1 MRHFR
6 FSLLLVP
13 LAISVFATN
22 SYGISYKD
30 CIYEAK
36 APLEKAYCEILKK
49 SPSTTLPPFHS
60 FRRNPESTQR
70 LLLTSPARK
79 AGVTLPES
87 KKASNNEFKSNAK
100 PAFKNEGNGVTPEA
114 AGAKPRPSA
123 SQKKGGS
130 NKGESKK
137 SEHHQQL
144 SACTLADDKI
154 SCPQGNYFLTIN
166 IPLRRLDPRVLSDQ
180 NMFVFRPKY
189 ENENELQY
197 LSNIYPYYLEKM
209 LLIGLGDSTIS
220 FTKFNAIY
228 QDANKQG
235 ENFRQRF
242 SQMYEMLKQER
253 QSMATK
259 KRYRENYPESMA
271 QCMRVSNE
279 IISCD
284 NIDQNWVY
292 RRLKS

>member
-1 MRHFR
+1 MA
-6 FSLLLVP
+6 LQ
-13 LAISVFATN
+13 
-22 SYGISYKD
+22 
-30 CIYEAK
+30 
-36 APLEKAYCEILKK
+36 LKQ
-49 SPSTTLPPFHS
+49 PGP
-60 FRRNPESTQR
+60 NQGQAQ
-70 LLLTSPARK
+70 ARK
-79 AGVTLPES
+79 
-87 KKASNNEFKSNAK
+87 KADRIN
-100 PAFKNEGNGVTPEA
+100 
-114 AGAKPRPSA
+114 
-123 SQKKGGS
+123 
-130 NKGESKK
+130 GESKK